1 MHTIKKLSGIVCLSL
16 LAGTAMAQVPED
28 VLKYSWGPT
37 NQSARINAVG
47 GAMGA
52 LGGDISA
59 LYSNPAGLGFYKTT
73 DIVVS
78 PGFNF
83 LKNKGNFRG
92 TDTTSNESKF
102 GLGPT
107 GVVFG
112 WPKHTQSKWRS
123 SSFSIGVNRTVNFNN
138 KVAYTG
144 YNDFSSFGEVYAAE
158 AAARSQQSGETLE
171 DMLYNKTVSYG
182 AQMGIYTYLIDPIVD
197 QNGETV
203 VGALSQ
209 YDLIRNGGDFYVKQD
224 RFIETSGGITD
235 LALGFASNY
244 NDKVYIGG
252 SLGIPIVNY
261 ERRSILRET
270 DATGNTTNNFDF
282 AELRETNTT
291 RGAGFNLKLGTI
303 FKPTEL
309 VRIGVTVHTPT
320 WYSLTDGYDGSM
332 SVNTEGYASGTRE
345 VNVTRDLNSG
355 QKPTYK
361 YELVSPWRFMVS
373 GAYVLHE
380 VEDVS
385 KQRGFITADIEY
397 VTHKSNKFRGISEED
412 GGDGYE
418 YSAENGVIKD
428 YYKNAFNFRLGGE
441 LKFTTLMTRLGF
453 AYYGNPYADKA
464 LKANQM
470 FISGGLGYRNKG
482 FFVDLTYVHALQK
495 DVSFPY
501 RLSDKANTF
510 ANLRGT
516 GSNISLTFGI
526 KI

>member
-1 MHTIKKLSGIVCLSL
+1 MKKLSGIVCLSL

-73 DIVVS
+73 DIVIS

-158 AAARSQQSGETLE
+158 AAAYSQQTGSDLE
-171 DMLYNKTVSYG
+171 SMLGNPNVSYG
-182 AQMGIYTYLIDPIVD
+182 TQMGIYTYLIDPIQD

-224 RFIETSGGITD
+224 RTIETKGGITD
-235 LALGFASNY
+235 VALGFASNY

-261 ERRSILRET
+261 ERRSVLRET

-345 VNVTRDLNSG
+345 VNVTRDLNNG

-412 GGDGYE
+412 GGDGYN